1 MRRKTDK
8 MADGSE
14 RESGRH
20 RVALSR
26 LVLTMTCGALVWGLA
41 CPLTSLGASPVER
54 KPVPGDFPRGAIA
67 PEQSLRL
74 LKKAPADTYVLLDV
88 RTPEAY
94 AEGHLPGS
102 VNIPLEELES
112 RLPEF
117 AADKPLFLTCQTGRR
132 AAEAF
137 ALIRDKRPDLIV
149 AFIQACVRYGD
160 DNGPDY
166 RLDPP
171 GE

>member
-8 MADGSE
+8 MADGAE
-14 RESGRH
+14 RESGRAGAAPP
-20 RVALSR
+20 RVAL
-26 LVLTMTCGALVWGLA
+26 MMACGALIWGLA
-41 CPLTSLGASPVER
+41 CPLTSMGAGPTER

-74 LKKAPADTYVLLDV
+74 LKKAPPDTYVLLDV

-94 AEGHLPGS
+94 TEGHLPGS

-117 AADKPLFLTCQTGRR
+117 VADKPLFLTCQTGQR

-160 DNGPDY
+160 DSGPDY